1 MERLK
6 AKFDSSRLEVAT
18 GFLNYQFLA
27 DPEDMRRIAEASA
40 AMGVRLDVDMT
51 DNSGGKGLEARGEA
65 LVPVN
70 KATMTVLRRLRRKEV
85 VRRSLGPDGTWVW
98 ELSAR

>member
-1 MERLK
+1 
-6 AKFDSSRLEVAT
+6 
-18 GFLNYQFLA
+18 
-27 DPEDMRRIAEASA
+27 
-40 AMGVRLDVDMT
+40 
-51 DNSGGKGLEARGEA
+51 
-65 LVPVN
+65 VPVN